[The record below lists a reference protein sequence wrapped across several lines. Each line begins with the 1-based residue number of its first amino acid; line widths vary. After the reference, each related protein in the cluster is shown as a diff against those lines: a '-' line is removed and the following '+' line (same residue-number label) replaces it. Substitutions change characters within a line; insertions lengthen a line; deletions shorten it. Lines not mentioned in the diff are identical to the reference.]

1 MHQQFIP
8 GIYNYCDR
16 WCERCAFTSRCRNFD
31 GPLTEKTDSSNE
43 EFWNSIANNFAKAKE
58 LLYKAAAEK
67 GIDLDAIMTDE
78 ERQAYAAKEANLDQQ
93 VRRHPAVQWCK
104 QYQQIVLPFFESHYS
119 KELVDKNRELVN
131 HLHLGIQTEEN
142 VVHTMANC
150 GDCEEIIQWYLFFI
164 DAKLQR
170 ALHGLAGDTDNDGY
184 PKDSDGSAKVALVAI
199 ERSIAAWLLLYQ
211 LLPTCEDSAL
221 KALSLLSR
229 IKNGALEIFP
239 HAMQFKRPG
248 FDD

>member
-1 MHQQFIP
+1 MPQQFIP

-16 WCERCAFTSRCRNFD
+16 WCERCAFTSRCRNFE
-31 GPLTEKTDSSNE
+31 GPLTEKNDSNNE

-58 LLYKAAAEK
+58 LLYKAAAER
-67 GIDLDAIMTDE
+67 GIDLDTIMTDE
-78 ERQAYAAKEANLDQQ
+78 ERQAFAAKEANLDQQ
-93 VRRHPAVQWCK
+93 VRRHPAVRLCK
-104 QYQQIVLPFFESHYS
+104 EYQQVVLPFFESNYR
-119 KELVDKNRELVN
+119 KELVDKNRELAN
-131 HLHLGIQTEEN
+131 HLHMGIQTEEN

-150 GDCEEIIQWYLFFI
+150 VDCEEIIQWYVFFI

-170 ALHGLAGDTDNDGY
+170 ALHGLQDETGNDGY
-184 PKDSDGSAKVALVAI
+184 AKDSDGSAKVALVAI
-199 ERSIAAWLLLYQ
+199 DRSIAAWLLLYQ

-221 KALSLLSR
+221 KALSLLGR
-229 IKNGALEIFP
+229 IKKGVLEIFP